1 MDNQEPAH
9 EASASAQSVPRSLGE
24 LFSSIFE
31 QIPALIRG
39 EIDYTIASAKAKG
52 KEMGVGGVALGVAA
66 VMALFGFLMLLFAGV
81 AGLATVLPLWAAF
94 LIVAGVLLL
103 IAAIAGLVGKGRLSK
118 SKQYTV
124 DPKAGMNRSVD
135 AVRKGL
141 QK

>member
-1 MDNQEPAH
+1 MDNQEPNR
-9 EASASAQSVPRSLGE
+9 EAAETQNVPRSLGE
-24 LFSSIFE
+24 LFTSIFE

-52 KEMGVGGVALGVAA
+52 KEMGVGGVGLGVAG

-81 AGLATVLPLWAAF
+81 AGLNTVLPLWASF

-103 IAAIAGLVGKGRLSK
+103 IAAIAGLIGKSRLSK
-118 SKQYTV
+118 SKKYTV
-124 DPKAGMNRSVD
+124 DPKAGVNRSVD
-135 AVRKGL
+135 AVRKGF

>member
-1 MDNQEPAH
+1 MDNLEPNRGAGA
-9 EASASAQSVPRSLGE
+9 ETPNVPRSLGE
-24 LFSSIFE
+24 LFTSIFE

-52 KEMGVGGVALGVAA
+52 KEMGVGGVGLGVAG

-81 AGLATVLPLWAAF
+81 AGLNTVLPLWASF

-103 IAAIAGLVGKGRLSK
+103 IAAIAGLIGKSRLSK
-118 SKQYTV
+118 SKKYTV
-124 DPKAGMNRSVD
+124 DPKAGVNRSVD
-135 AVRKGL
+135 AVRKGF

>member
-1 MDNQEPAH
+1 MDNQEPAR
-9 EASASAQSVPRSLGE
+9 EASTSAQGVPRSLGE

-52 KEMGVGGVALGVAA
+52 KEMGVGGAALGVAG
-66 VMALFGFLMLLFAGV
+66 VMAMFGFLMLLFAGV
-81 AGLATVLPLWAAF
+81 VGLAEVVPLWAAF

-103 IAAIAGLVGKGRLSK
+103 IAAVAAFIGKSRLSK
-118 SKQYTV
+118 SKKYTV
-124 DPKAGMNRSVD
+124 DPKAGVDRSVE
-135 AVRKGL
+135 AVRKGF

>member
-1 MDNQEPAH
+1 MDNQEPAR
-9 EASASAQSVPRSLGE
+9 EASTSAQGVPRSLGE

-52 KEMGVGGVALGVAA
+52 KEMGVGGAALGVAG
-66 VMALFGFLMLLFAGV
+66 VMAMFGFLMLLFAGV
-81 AGLATVLPLWAAF
+81 VGLAEVVPLWAAF

-103 IAAIAGLVGKGRLSK
+103 IAAVAALIGKSRLSK
-118 SKQYTV
+118 SKKYTV
-124 DPKAGMNRSVD
+124 DPKAGVDRSVE
-135 AVRKGL
+135 AVRKGF

>member
-1 MDNQEPAH
+1 MDNQEPKRGDGAKTQ
-9 EASASAQSVPRSLGE
+9 AVPRSLGE

-52 KEMGVGGVALGVAA
+52 KEMGVGGVALGVAG

-81 AGLATVLPLWAAF
+81 AGLNTVLPLWASV
-94 LIVAGVLLL
+94 LIVAGALLL
-103 IAAIAGLVGKGRLSK
+103 IAAIAGLIGKSRLSK
-118 SKQYTV
+118 SKKYTV
-124 DPKAGMNRSVD
+124 DPKAGVNRSVD
-135 AVRKGL
+135 AVRKGF

>member
-1 MDNQEPAH
+1 MDTEQAH
-9 EASASAQSVPRSLGE
+9 EAHAKGTPRSFGE
-24 LFSSIFE
+24 LLSSIFE

-52 KEMGVGGVALGVAA
+52 KEMGVGGAALGVAG
-66 VMALFGFLMLLFAGV
+66 VMGVFAFLMLLFAAV

-94 LIVAGVLLL
+94 LIVAGVLLV
-103 IAAIAGLVGKGRLSK
+103 IAAIAALVGKSRLSK
-118 SKQYTV
+118 SKNYTV

-141 QK
+141 KK

>member
-1 MDNQEPAH
+1 MDNQEPAR
-9 EASASAQSVPRSLGE
+9 EASTGTQGVPRSLGE

-52 KEMGVGGVALGVAA
+52 KEMGAGGVALGVAG

-81 AGLATVLPLWAAF
+81 AGLATVLPVWAAF

-103 IAAIAGLVGKGRLSK
+103 IAAIAGLIGKSRLSK
-118 SKQYTV
+118 SKKYTV
-124 DPKAGMNRSVD
+124 DPKAGMNRNVD

>member
-1 MDNQEPAH
+1 MP
-9 EASASAQSVPRSLGE
+9 VRMYILY
-24 LFSSIFE
+24 
-31 QIPALIRG
+31 LIQKIIHYG
-39 EIDYTIASAKAKG
+39 FYWG
-52 KEMGVGGVALGVAA
+52 CLGVGGVALGVAA

-81 AGLATVLPLWAAF
+81 AGLAMVLPLWAAF